1 MKHLMTYYL
10 KVSSA
15 WRRKFAYTAEEK
27 TSWKC
32 SMDNSIVKL
41 MFSDYIDSSRTWK
54 GSSYLIIQ
62 MKRFQFFLLR
72 KSLILF
78 FISSFI
84 HSFIHMAQSFFV
96 YWSIHVFFSWNS
108 CGSFLRKMKCE
119 TGSLFLPK
127 ISRSEKCEGCDS
139 KSTKMSNTTCI
150 SRKELL
156 R

>member
-32 SMDNSIVKL
+32 SMDHSIVKL

-54 GSSYLIIQ
+54 GSSYLILQ
-62 MKRFQFFLLR
+62 MKRFQFFLLI
-72 KSLILF
+72 KCLISF

-84 HSFIHMAQSFFV
+84 DSFIWLNLFSFIDPFMWFISQKNEV
-96 YWSIHVFFSWNS
+96 WDRITFSTQD
-108 CGSFLRKMKCE
+108 FTVRKMRGMWLKKYQNVKYGVYFE
-119 TGSLFLPK
+119 EGTSEIK
-127 ISRSEKCEGCDS
+127 IDTSR
-139 KSTKMSNTTCI
+139 N
-150 SRKELL
+150 
-156 R
+156 